1 HVYSLSILAD
11 MIRPDGSSTISV
23 LGGGESLP
31 AELAHELMSI
41 QLHHG
46 GASNLNTIAP
56 VIYMWRRIKHSTN
69 TNAEGD
75 RANKIRQLW
84 IWNVATFTKG
94 YNALKIACGSQDKVK
109 EDSAKVNCT
118 SLEGKFGTLEV
129 TGSKASQLFQKIL
142 HPVSR
147 QVI

>member
-1 HVYSLSILAD
+1 
-11 MIRPDGSSTISV
+11 
-23 LGGGESLP
+23 
-31 AELAHELMSI
+31 
-41 QLHHG
+41 
-46 GASNLNTIAP
+46 
-56 VIYMWRRIKHSTN
+56 MWRRIKDSTN
-69 TNAEGD
+69 TNVEGD
-75 RANKIRQLW
+75 RANGIRQLW
-84 IWNVATFTKG
+84 IWIHAATFTKG
-94 YNALKIACGSQDKVK
+94 CNALKITYESQGKVK